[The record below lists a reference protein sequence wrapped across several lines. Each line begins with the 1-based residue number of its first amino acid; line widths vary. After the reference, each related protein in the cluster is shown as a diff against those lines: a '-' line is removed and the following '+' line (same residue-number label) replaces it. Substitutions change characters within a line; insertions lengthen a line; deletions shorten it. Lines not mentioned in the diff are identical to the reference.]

1 MKRAPAIFAALIAP
15 HRLLRTPAFASAGAL
30 SCAALALIAAPC
42 AASAAVLYDDTAG
55 ATVAPGYTPEYESP
69 SYSGY
74 SPAQEFTATGTGSVT
89 SFTFEFYNVAASAA
103 PLTVSLWT
111 TNAANVAFETEIGS
125 WTFSSEV
132 AANPYTQTV
141 DVAAGP
147 LLTSGVLYGIELS
160 TSSTTTA
167 TSWLSNSSVTVP
179 QYAVCN
185 IAFYCS
191 DPNGLTPTANS
202 TYFTGDLANGPQA
215 LFVINGAAG
224 ATGATPEPSTWALML
239 LGFGG
244 LGATMRRAR
253 RKTALAA

>member
-1 MKRAPAIFAALIAP
+1 MKLAHAAYAALLTP
-15 HRLLRTPAFASAGAL
+15 HRFLQTSALASAGAL

-55 ATVAPGYTPEYESP
+55 AAVAPGYTPGYESS

-89 SFTFEFYNVAASAA
+89 SFTFEFYNVGAHTD

-111 TNAANVAFETEIGS
+111 TNAANTAFDTEIGS
-125 WTFSSEV
+125 WNFSSEV

-141 DVAAGP
+141 TVAAGP
-147 LLTSGVLYGIELS
+147 LLSNGVRYGIELS

-167 TSWLSNSSVTVP
+167 TSWLSNSNVTVP

-202 TYFTGDLANGPQA
+202 TYFTGNLANGPQA
-215 LFVINGAAG
+215 LFAING
-224 ATGATPEPSTWALML
+224 ATGAAVPEPSTWALML
-239 LGFGG
+239 LGLGG
-244 LGATMRRAR
+244 LGVAARRTR

>member
-1 MKRAPAIFAALIAP
+1 MKLAPAVHAVLP
-15 HRLLRTPAFASAGAL
+15 TPPRRLRTSALASAGAL
-30 SCAALALIAAPC
+30 SFTALALIAAPC

-55 ATVAPGYTPEYESP
+55 AAVAPGYTPGFQSP

-89 SFTFEFYNVAASAA
+89 SFTFEFYNAGAHPD

-111 TNAANVAFETEIGS
+111 TNAANTAFDTEIGS

-132 AANPYTQTV
+132 AGNPYTQTV
-141 DVAAGP
+141 DVAGGP

-160 TSSTTTA
+160 TSSTATG
-167 TSWLSNSSVTVP
+167 TSWLSNSNVTVP

-191 DPNGLTPTANS
+191 DPNGLTPTAIS
-202 TYFTGDLANGPQA
+202 TYFTGNVANGPQA
-215 LFVINGAAG
+215 LFAINGD
-224 ATGATPEPSTWALML
+224 TGAAAAPEPSTWALML

-244 LGATMRRAR
+244 LGVARRRAR